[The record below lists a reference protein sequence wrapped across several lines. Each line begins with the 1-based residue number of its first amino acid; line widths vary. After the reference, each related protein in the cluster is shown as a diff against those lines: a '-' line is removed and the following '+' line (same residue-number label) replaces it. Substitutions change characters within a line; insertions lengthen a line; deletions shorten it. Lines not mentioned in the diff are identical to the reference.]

1 MNRQTL
7 AVVGDFTNSAHGGAV
22 VRVVVTLDGL
32 KMASIAVF
40 RIKFHLRTLEA
51 SETGENQQ
59 RLVGDRG
66 TASTCY
72 LDLILSTIVLEMR
85 TTLSSAGDLL
95 FGQTRGRV
103 LALLYG
109 VPDET
114 FFVRQIARQVE
125 TSVGTVQREL
135 ALLADAGLIKR
146 SAVGSQVFY
155 QANQEHPE
163 FPELRALLAKT
174 TGVFQMLKAAL
185 APLSSRI
192 SVAFVYGSV
201 ARGEEKAASD
211 IDLMVIGAI
220 TLDEVLDAVVPVEKQ
235 LRRPVN
241 PTIYSLDDV
250 RARLREGNHF
260 LQSLKKSK
268 KVFLIGDEDEFRK
281 VSTTR
286 LVQG

>member
-1 MNRQTL
+1 
-7 AVVGDFTNSAHGGAV
+7 
-22 VRVVVTLDGL
+22 
-32 KMASIAVF
+32 
-40 RIKFHLRTLEA
+40 
-51 SETGENQQ
+51 
-59 RLVGDRG
+59 
-66 TASTCY
+66 
-72 LDLILSTIVLEMR
+72 MR
-85 TTLSSAGDLL
+85 TPLTSVGDLL
-95 FGQTRGRV
+95 FGQTRGRI

-109 VPDET
+109 APDET

-155 QANQEHPE
+155 QANQEHPPE

-220 TLDEVLDAVVPVEKQ
+220 TLDEVLDVVGPVEKQ

-241 PTIYSLDDV
+241 PTIYSLEDV
-250 RARLREGNHF
+250 RTRLHEGNHF

-286 LVQG
+286 LVQN

>member
-1 MNRQTL
+1 MSADRSQ
-7 AVVGDFTNSAHGGAV
+7 AV
-22 VRVVVTLDGL
+22 
-32 KMASIAVF
+32 
-40 RIKFHLRTLEA
+40 
-51 SETGENQQ
+51 
-59 RLVGDRG
+59 
-66 TASTCY
+66 
-72 LDLILSTIVLEMR
+72 LILSTIVLKMS
-85 TTLSSAGDLL
+85 TTLTSVGDLL

-135 ALLADAGLIKR
+135 SLLANAGLIKR
-146 SAVGSQVFY
+146 SAVGTQVFY
-155 QANQEHPE
+155 LANQEHPE

-174 TGVFQMLKAAL
+174 TGVFQMFKAAL
-185 APLSSRI
+185 APLSARVSL
-192 SVAFVYGSV
+192 AFIYGSV

-220 TLDEVLDAVVPVEKQ
+220 SLDEVLEAVGPVERQ

-241 PTIYSLDDV
+241 PTISSLEDV
-250 RARLREGNHF
+250 MARLHEGNHF
-260 LQSLKKSK
+260 LESLKKSK
-268 KVFLIGDEDEFRK
+268 RVFLIGDEDEFRK

-286 LVQG
+286 LVEG

>member
-1 MNRQTL
+1 MSASRPTL
-7 AVVGDFTNSAHGGAV
+7 SDNVGVNAASQAVLN
-22 VRVVVTLDGL
+22 
-32 KMASIAVF
+32 
-40 RIKFHLRTLEA
+40 
-51 SETGENQQ
+51 
-59 RLVGDRG
+59 
-66 TASTCY
+66 
-72 LDLILSTIVLEMR
+72 LSTIVLGMR
-85 TTLSSAGDLL
+85 TPLTSVGDLF

-109 VPDET
+109 APDEA
-114 FFVRQIARQVE
+114 FFVRQISRHVE

-135 ALLADAGLIKR
+135 ALLTDAGLIKR

-174 TGVFQMLKAAL
+174 TGVFQMLKTAL

-192 SVAFVYGSV
+192 NLAFVYGSV

-220 TLDEVLDAVVPVEKQ
+220 SLDEVFDAVGPVEKQ

-241 PTIYSLDDV
+241 PTIYSLEDV

-260 LQSLKKSK
+260 LRSLKKSK

-281 VSTTR
+281 VGTTR

>member
-1 MNRQTL
+1 LNPQTL

-135 ALLADAGLIKR
+135 VLLADAGLIKR
-146 SAVGSQVFY
+146 SAFGSQVFY
-155 QANQEHPE
+155 QGSKDHLVGGLQKRHPSLG
-163 FPELRALLAKT
+163 LRAVIRPLNTDKEWRRLLTDCKWSEL
-174 TGVFQMLKAAL
+174 G
-185 APLSSRI
+185 PR
-192 SVAFVYGSV
+192 
-201 ARGEEKAASD
+201 
-211 IDLMVIGAI
+211 
-220 TLDEVLDAVVPVEKQ
+220 
-235 LRRPVN
+235 
-241 PTIYSLDDV
+241 
-250 RARLREGNHF
+250 
-260 LQSLKKSK
+260 
-268 KVFLIGDEDEFRK
+268 
-281 VSTTR
+281 
-286 LVQG
+286 

>member
-1 MNRQTL
+1 M
-7 AVVGDFTNSAHGGAV
+7 S
-22 VRVVVTLDGL
+22 
-32 KMASIAVF
+32 
-40 RIKFHLRTLEA
+40 
-51 SETGENQQ
+51 
-59 RLVGDRG
+59 
-66 TASTCY
+66 TALTS
-72 LDLILSTIVLEMR
+72 V
-85 TTLSSAGDLL
+85 GDLL

-103 LALLYG
+103 LSLLYG
-109 VPDET
+109 APDET
-114 FFVRQIARQVE
+114 LFVRQIARQVE

-135 ALLADAGLIKR
+135 ALLAGAGLIKR
-146 SAVGSQVFY
+146 SAVGSHVFY
-155 QANQEHPE
+155 QASQEHPE

-174 TGVFQMLKAAL
+174 TGVLQMLKAAL

-192 SVAFVYGSV
+192 SLAFVYGSA

-220 TLDEVLDAVVPVEKQ
+220 TLDEVLDVVNPVEKQ

-241 PTIYSLDDV
+241 PTIYSLKDV

-268 KVFLIGDEDEFRK
+268 KVFLIGDEDESRK
-281 VSTTR
+281 VGTTR

>member
-1 MNRQTL
+1 MPASRPSLSDDVGANPSASQ
-7 AVVGDFTNSAHGGAV
+7 AVLN
-22 VRVVVTLDGL
+22 
-32 KMASIAVF
+32 
-40 RIKFHLRTLEA
+40 
-51 SETGENQQ
+51 
-59 RLVGDRG
+59 
-66 TASTCY
+66 
-72 LDLILSTIVLEMR
+72 LSTIVLEMR
-85 TTLSSAGDLL
+85 TTLTSVGDLL

-109 VPDET
+109 APDET
-114 FFVRQIARQVE
+114 FFVRQIARQIE

-135 ALLADAGLIKR
+135 ALLTDAGLIKR

-174 TGVFQMLKAAL
+174 TGVFQMLKTAL

-192 SVAFVYGSV
+192 NLAFVYGSV

-211 IDLMVIGAI
+211 IDLMVIGAVS
-220 TLDEVLDAVVPVEKQ
+220 LDEVLDAVGPVEKQ

-241 PTIYSLDDV
+241 PTIYSLEDM
-250 RARLREGNHF
+250 RARLHEGNHF
-260 LQSLKKSK
+260 LQSLKRSK

-286 LVQG
+286 LV